1 MRFFLDAFQIGAGIQ
16 IPPNSAR
23 ILKSWGLLG
32 EVERFGVEPEA
43 LILREWA
50 DGAVLFEKKI
60 VPRIR
65 NVYGVPWL
73 LIHRADYFR
82 VLVKEAKRLGVDINV
97 NCAVSRIDCS
107 NAPVLVGNSAGP
119 DIRADVVIGADGI
132 HSKCRDIIQT
142 SLSEP
147 RRVTKGFVHRV
158 SVSDE
163 AIGAHEEL
171 VKLLGDKVTNTWVG
185 KGAHV
190 ATYPV
195 RGSDVYNFVF
205 ICDVLLEGLGDLKSF
220 FKNWDPRL
228 GLVLGLA
235 SEVKT
240 WPLVASVGTERWVH
254 EEGNFALLGDACHAM
269 FPYL

>member
-1 MRFFLDAFQIGAGIQ
+1 M
-16 IPPNSAR
+16 
-23 ILKSWGLLG
+23 G
-32 EVERFGVEPEA
+32 EIERYGVEPEA
-43 LILREWA
+43 LILREGP
-50 DGAVLFEKKI
+50 DGAVIFETNI
-60 VPRIR
+60 VPDVRD
-65 NVYGVPWL
+65 VYGVPWL

-82 VLVKEAKRLGVDINV
+82 VLVKEARRLGVGIKV
-97 NCAVSRIDCS
+97 NCTVTQINCL

-119 DIRADVVIGADGI
+119 DIQADVVIGADGL
-132 HSKCRDIIQT
+132 HSKCRGMVQD

-220 FKNWDPRL
+220 FKDWDPRL
-228 GLVLGLA
+228 GLVLHLA
-235 SEVKT
+235 SEVKW
-240 WPLVASVGTERWVH
+240 WPLVASVGDERWVC